1 MAGSTLSTFDAILK
15 TQYLG
20 PIREQLNSS
29 SVLYSRLEKN
39 EDSVVGKNFT
49 IPLHYG
55 RNEGVGARAEGG
67 ALPDAGSQT
76 YKECIVPMKYQY
88 GRIQI
93 TGPTIKAARSNEGA
107 FLRAVDSEM
116 RGLERDM
123 KSSMNR
129 QAFGDGTGSLTVCGT
144 TSASTTVVVASTAKL
159 RVGMPIDVLV
169 TSTGAT
175 STGAA
180 GRTVLSITDAT
191 HFVISGAAITTDN
204 TFSVY
209 TAGSRGIEM
218 MGLAGIVSDTS
229 TLQGLDVATYPWWK
243 ATVLA
248 NGGTKRPIADT
259 LLQTAI
265 DTLEAN
271 SSGMCTAMYTSFG
284 VRRAYQALLTN
295 TKQLVN
301 KQNLQGGY
309 EAISYLGGSHG
320 MIPIIAEK
328 DATANSIFIVDED
341 ELAIHR
347 LADFDWMQEDG
358 SILSRVS
365 GVDAYEAVLYVYQEI
380 GTSMRNAQV
389 LLSDITEASSQF
401 NRGRLHNRPHS
412 MKVDA

>member
-1 MAGSTLSTFDAILK
+1 MGSTLSTFDAILK

-67 ALPDAGSQT
+67 TLPTAGNQA
-76 YKECIVPMKYQY
+76 YKECIVPMRYQY

-129 QAFGDGTGSLTVCGT
+129 QAFGDGTGLLATVAASGSGT
-144 TSASTTVVVASTAKL
+144 STVVVDSTAKL
-159 RVGMPIDVLV
+159 RVGMPIDIIVK
-169 TSTGAT
+169 T
-175 STGAA
+175 TGAA
-180 GRTVLSITDAT
+180 TAGLAGTTVASITNAT
-191 HFVISGAAITTDN
+191 TFTISGTLAGSPAGTYG
-204 TFSVY
+204 VY
-209 TAGSRGIEM
+209 IAGSRNNEM
-218 MGLAGIVSDTS
+218 MGLSGIVSDTA
-229 TLQGLDVATYPWWK
+229 TLQSLDVASYPWWK
-243 ATVLA
+243 ATVQA
-248 NGGTKRPIADT
+248 NGGTNRAISDT

-301 KQNLQGGY
+301 TQKLQGGY

-320 MIPIIAEK
+320 VIPIIAEK
-328 DATANSIFIVDED
+328 DAPANKIFVVDED
-341 ELAIHR
+341 ELAIFR

-365 GVDAYEAVLYVYQEI
+365 GVDAYEAVLYVYQEL
-380 GTSMRNAQV
+380 GTSMRNAHV
-389 LLSDITEASSQF
+389 LLSDITEA
-401 NRGRLHNRPHS
+401 
-412 MKVDA
+412 

>member
-1 MAGSTLSTFDAILK
+1 MGSTLSTFDAILK

-67 ALPDAGSQT
+67 TLPDAGSQA

-129 QAFGDGTGSLTVCGT
+129 QAFGDGTGAIAVCA
-144 TSASTTVVVASTAKL
+144 SASSATAITVDSTAKL
-159 RVGMPIDVLV
+159 RVGMPVDILV
-169 TSTGAT
+169 TATGAT
-175 STGAA
+175 TA
-180 GRTVLSITDAT
+180 GVVGDTVASITSSTAFTLTTGVAT
-191 HFVISGAAITTDN
+191 YGSIGN
-204 TFSVY
+204 TYSVY
-209 TAGSRGIEM
+209 VAGSRTKEM
-218 MGLAGIVSDTS
+218 MGLSGIVSATS
-229 TLQGLDVATYPWWK
+229 TLQGLDVAAYPWWK

-248 NGGTKRPIADT
+248 NSGTNRAISDT

-284 VRRAYQALLTN
+284 VRRAYQALLTA

-301 KQNLQGGY
+301 TQKLQGGY
-309 EAISYLGGSHG
+309 EAINYLGGSHG
-320 MIPIIAEK
+320 VIPMIADK
-328 DATANSIFIVDED
+328 DAPANKIFIVDED
-341 ELAIHR
+341 ELAIYR

-358 SILSRVS
+358 SVLSRVS
-365 GVDAYEAVLYVYQEI
+365 GVDAYEAVLYVYQEL
-380 GTSMRNAQV
+380 GTSMRNAHV
-389 LLSDITEASSQF
+389 LLSDITEA
-401 NRGRLHNRPHS
+401 
-412 MKVDA
+412 

>member
-1 MAGSTLSTFDAILK
+1 MGSTLSTFDAILK

-67 ALPDAGSQT
+67 TLPAAGSQA
-76 YKECIVPMKYQY
+76 YKECIVPMRYQY

-93 TGPTIKAARSNEGA
+93 TGPTIKAARTNEGA

-129 QAFGDGTGSLTVCGT
+129 QAFGDGTGLLATVAASGSGT
-144 TSASTTVVVASTAKL
+144 STVVVDSTAKL
-159 RVGMPIDVLV
+159 RVGMPIDIIVK
-169 TSTGAT
+169 T
-175 STGAA
+175 TGAA
-180 GRTVLSITDAT
+180 TAGLAGTTVASITDAT
-191 HFVISGAAITTDN
+191 TFTISGTLAGSPAGTYG
-204 TFSVY
+204 VY
-209 TAGSRGIEM
+209 IAGSRNNEM
-218 MGLAGIVSDTS
+218 MGLSGIVSNTA
-229 TLQGLDVATYPWWK
+229 TLQGLDVANYPWWK

-248 NGGTKRPIADT
+248 NGGTNRAISDT

-284 VRRAYQALLTN
+284 VRRAYQALLTA

-301 KQNLQGGY
+301 TQKLQGGY

-328 DATANSIFIVDED
+328 DAAANSVFIVDED

-358 SILSRVS
+358 SVLSRVS
-365 GVDAYEAVLYVYQEI
+365 GVDAYEAVLYVYQEL
-380 GTSMRNAQV
+380 GTSMRNAHV
-389 LLSDITEASSQF
+389 LLSDITEA
-401 NRGRLHNRPHS
+401 
-412 MKVDA
+412 

>member
-1 MAGSTLSTFDAILK
+1 MGSTLSTFDAILK

-67 ALPDAGSQT
+67 TLPDAGSQA

-93 TGPTIKAARSNEGA
+93 TGPTIKAARTNEGA

-129 QAFGDGTGSLTVCGT
+129 QAFGDGTGAIAVCA
-144 TSASTTVVVASTAKL
+144 SASSATAITVDSTAKL
-159 RVGMPIDVLV
+159 RVGMPVDILV
-169 TSTGAT
+169 TATGAT
-175 STGAA
+175 TA
-180 GRTVLSITDAT
+180 GVVGDTVASITSSTAFTLTTGVAT
-191 HFVISGAAITTDN
+191 YGSIGN
-204 TFSVY
+204 TYSVY
-209 TAGSRGIEM
+209 VAGSRTKGM
-218 MGLAGIVSDTS
+218 MGLSGIVSATS
-229 TLQGLDVATYPWWK
+229 TLQGLDVAAYPWWK

-248 NGGTKRPIADT
+248 NGGTKRAISDT

-284 VRRAYQALLTN
+284 VRRAYQALLTA

-301 KQNLQGGY
+301 TQKLQGGY
-309 EAISYLGGSHG
+309 EAINYLGGSHG
-320 MIPIIAEK
+320 VIPMIADK
-328 DATANSIFIVDED
+328 DAPANKIFIVDED
-341 ELAIHR
+341 ELAIYR

-365 GVDAYEAVLYVYQEI
+365 GVDAYEAVLYVYQEL
-380 GTSMRNAQV
+380 GTSMRNAHV
-389 LLSDITEASSQF
+389 LLSDITEA
-401 NRGRLHNRPHS
+401 
-412 MKVDA
+412 

>member
-1 MAGSTLSTFDAILK
+1 MGSTLSTFDAILK

-67 ALPDAGSQT
+67 TLPAAGNQA
-76 YKECIVPMKYQY
+76 YKECIVPMRYQY

-129 QAFGDGTGSLTVCGT
+129 QAFGDGTGLLATVAASGSGT
-144 TSASTTVVVASTAKL
+144 STVVVDSTAKL
-159 RVGMPIDVLV
+159 RVGMPIDIIVK
-169 TSTGAT
+169 T
-175 STGAA
+175 TGAA
-180 GRTVLSITDAT
+180 TAGLAGTTVASITDAT
-191 HFVISGAAITTDN
+191 TFTISGTLAGSPAGTYG
-204 TFSVY
+204 VY
-209 TAGSRGIEM
+209 IAGSRNNEM
-218 MGLAGIVSDTS
+218 MGLSGIVSATA
-229 TLQGLDVATYPWWK
+229 TLQSLDVANYPWWK

-248 NGGTKRPIADT
+248 NGGTNRAISDT

-284 VRRAYQALLTN
+284 VRRAYQALLTA

-301 KQNLQGGY
+301 TQKLQGGY
-309 EAISYLGGSHG
+309 EAINYLGGSHG
-320 MIPIIAEK
+320 VIPMIADK
-328 DATANSIFIVDED
+328 DAPANKIFIVDED
-341 ELAIHR
+341 ELAIYR

-365 GVDAYEAVLYVYQEI
+365 GVDAYEAVLYVYQEL
-380 GTSMRNAQV
+380 GTSMRNAHV
-389 LLSDITEASSQF
+389 LLSDITEA
-401 NRGRLHNRPHS
+401 
-412 MKVDA
+412 

>member
-1 MAGSTLSTFDAILK
+1 MGSTLSTFDAILK

-55 RNEGVGARAEGG
+55 RNEGVGARGEGG
-67 ALPDAGSQT
+67 TLPSAGNQA
-76 YKECIVPMKYQY
+76 YKECIVPMRYQY

-129 QAFGDGTGSLTVCGT
+129 QAFGDGTGAIAVCGT

-159 RVGMPIDVLV
+159 RIGMPIDVLV

-180 GRTVLSITDAT
+180 GRTVSSITDAT

-218 MGLAGIVSDTS
+218 MGLAGIVSATS

-248 NGGTKRPIADT
+248 NGGTNRAISDT

-265 DTLEAN
+265 DTLESN

-284 VRRAYQALLTN
+284 VRRAYQALLTA

-301 KQNLQGGY
+301 TQKLQGGY
-309 EAISYLGGSHG
+309 EAINYLGGSHG
-320 MIPIIAEK
+320 VIPMIADK
-328 DATANSIFIVDED
+328 DAPANKIFIVDED
-341 ELAIHR
+341 ELAIYR

-365 GVDAYEAVLYVYQEI
+365 GVDAYEAVLYVYQEL
-380 GTSMRNAQV
+380 GTSMRNAHV
-389 LLSDITEASSQF
+389 LLSDITEA
-401 NRGRLHNRPHS
+401 
-412 MKVDA
+412 

>member
-1 MAGSTLSTFDAILK
+1 MGSTLSTFDAILK
-15 TQYLG
+15 TEYLG
-20 PIREQLNSS
+20 PIREQLNNS

-67 ALPDAGSQT
+67 TLPAAGNQA

-93 TGPTIKAARSNEGA
+93 TGPTIKAARTNEGA

-129 QAFGDGTGSLTVCGT
+129 QAFGDGTGLLATVAASGSGT
-144 TSASTTVVVASTAKL
+144 STVVVDSTAKL
-159 RVGMPIDVLV
+159 RVGMPIDIIVK
-169 TSTGAT
+169 T
-175 STGAA
+175 TGAA
-180 GRTVLSITDAT
+180 TAGIAGTSVASITDAT
-191 HFVISGAAITTDN
+191 TFTITDTLAGSPDA
-204 TFSVY
+204 TYGVY
-209 TAGSRGIEM
+209 IAGSRNKEM
-218 MGLAGIVSDTS
+218 MGLSGIVSATS
-229 TLQGLDVATYPWWK
+229 TLQGLDVANYPWWK

-248 NGGTKRPIADT
+248 NGGTNRAISDT

-284 VRRAYQALLTN
+284 VRRAYQALLTA

-301 KQNLQGGY
+301 TQKLQGGY

-320 MIPIIAEK
+320 VIPMIADK
-328 DATANSIFIVDED
+328 DAPANKIFIVDED
-341 ELAIHR
+341 ELAIYR

-358 SILSRVS
+358 SVLSRVS
-365 GVDAYEAVLYVYQEI
+365 GVDAYEAVLYVYQEL
-380 GTSMRNAQV
+380 GTSMRNAHV
-389 LLSDITEASSQF
+389 LLSDITEA
-401 NRGRLHNRPHS
+401 
-412 MKVDA
+412 

>member
-1 MAGSTLSTFDAILK
+1 MGSTLSTFDAILK

-55 RNEGVGARAEGG
+55 RNEGVGARGEGG
-67 ALPDAGSQT
+67 TLPSAGNQA
-76 YKECIVPMKYQY
+76 YKECIVPMRYQY

-129 QAFGDGTGSLTVCGT
+129 QAFGDGTGALAVC
-144 TSASTTVVVASTAKL
+144 TSASSATAITVDSTAKL
-159 RVGMPIDVLV
+159 RVGMPVDILV
-169 TSTGAT
+169 TATGAT
-175 STGAA
+175 TA
-180 GRTVLSITDAT
+180 GVVGDTVASITSSTAFTLTTGVAT
-191 HFVISGAAITTDN
+191 YGSIGN
-204 TFSVY
+204 TYSVY
-209 TAGSRGIEM
+209 VAGSRAKEM
-218 MGLAGIVSDTS
+218 MGLSGIVSATS
-229 TLQGLDVATYPWWK
+229 TLQGLDVAAYPWWK

-248 NGGTKRPIADT
+248 NGGTNRAISDT

-265 DTLEAN
+265 DTLESN

-284 VRRAYQALLTN
+284 VRRAYQALLTA

-301 KQNLQGGY
+301 TQKLQGGY
-309 EAISYLGGSHG
+309 EAINYLGGSHG
-320 MIPIIAEK
+320 VIPMIADK
-328 DATANSIFIVDED
+328 DAPANKIFIVDED
-341 ELAIHR
+341 ELAIYR

-358 SILSRVS
+358 SVLSRVS
-365 GVDAYEAVLYVYQEI
+365 GVDAYEAVLYVYQEL
-380 GTSMRNAQV
+380 GTSMRNAHV
-389 LLSDITEASSQF
+389 LLSDITEA
-401 NRGRLHNRPHS
+401 
-412 MKVDA
+412 

>member
-1 MAGSTLSTFDAILK
+1 MGSTLSTFDAILK

-67 ALPDAGSQT
+67 TLPTAGNQA
-76 YKECIVPMKYQY
+76 YKECIVPMRYQY

-129 QAFGDGTGSLTVCGT
+129 QAFGDGTGLLATVAASGSGT
-144 TSASTTVVVASTAKL
+144 STVVVDSTAKL
-159 RVGMPIDVLV
+159 RVGMPIDIIVK
-169 TSTGAT
+169 T
-175 STGAA
+175 TGAA
-180 GRTVLSITDAT
+180 TAGLAGTAVASITDAT
-191 HFVISGAAITTDN
+191 TFTITGTLAGSPAATYG
-204 TFSVY
+204 VY
-209 TAGSRGIEM
+209 IAGSRNNEM
-218 MGLAGIVSDTS
+218 MGLSGIVSNTA
-229 TLQGLDVATYPWWK
+229 TLQSLDVDNYPWWK

-248 NGGTKRPIADT
+248 NSGTNRAISDT

-284 VRRAYQALLTN
+284 VRRAYQALLTA

-301 KQNLQGGY
+301 TQKLQGGY
-309 EAISYLGGSHG
+309 EAINYLGGSHG
-320 MIPIIAEK
+320 VIPMIADK
-328 DATANSIFIVDED
+328 DAPANKIFIVDED
-341 ELAIHR
+341 ELAIYR

-365 GVDAYEAVLYVYQEI
+365 GVDAYEAVMYVYQEL
-380 GTSMRNAQV
+380 GTSMRNAHV
-389 LLSDITEASSQF
+389 LLSDITEA
-401 NRGRLHNRPHS
+401 
-412 MKVDA
+412 

>member
-67 ALPDAGSQT
+67 TLPAAGSQA
-76 YKECIVPMKYQY
+76 YKECIVPMRYQY

-129 QAFGDGTGSLTVCGT
+129 QAFGDGTAAIAVCA
-144 TSASTTVVVASTAKL
+144 SASSATAITVDSTAKL
-159 RVGMPIDVLV
+159 RVGMPVDILV
-169 TSTGAT
+169 TATGAT
-175 STGAA
+175 TA
-180 GRTVLSITDAT
+180 GVVGDTVASITSSTAFTLTTGVAT
-191 HFVISGAAITTDN
+191 YGSIGN
-204 TFSVY
+204 TYSVY
-209 TAGSRGIEM
+209 VAGSRTKEM
-218 MGLAGIVSDTS
+218 MGLSGIVSATS
-229 TLQGLDVATYPWWK
+229 TLQGLDVAAYPWWK

-248 NGGTKRPIADT
+248 NSGTNRAISDT

-284 VRRAYQALLTN
+284 VRRAYQALLTA

-301 KQNLQGGY
+301 TQKLQGGY
-309 EAISYLGGSHG
+309 EAINYLGGSHG
-320 MIPIIAEK
+320 VIPMIADK
-328 DATANSIFIVDED
+328 DAPANKIFIVDED
-341 ELAIHR
+341 ELAIYR

-358 SILSRVS
+358 SVLSRVS
-365 GVDAYEAVLYVYQEI
+365 GVDAYEAVLYVYQEL
-380 GTSMRNAQV
+380 GTSMRNAHV
-389 LLSDITEASSQF
+389 LLSDITEA
-401 NRGRLHNRPHS
+401 
-412 MKVDA
+412 

>member
-1 MAGSTLSTFDAILK
+1 MGSTLSTFDAILK

-67 ALPDAGSQT
+67 TLPSAGNQA
-76 YKECIVPMKYQY
+76 YKECIVPMRYQY

-129 QAFGDGTGSLTVCGT
+129 QAFGDGTGLLATVAASGSGT
-144 TSASTTVVVASTAKL
+144 STVVVDSTAKL
-159 RVGMPIDVLV
+159 RVGMPIDIIVK
-169 TSTGAT
+169 T
-175 STGAA
+175 TGAA
-180 GRTVLSITDAT
+180 TAGLAGTTVASITDAT
-191 HFVISGAAITTDN
+191 TFTISGTLAGSPAGTYG
-204 TFSVY
+204 VY
-209 TAGSRGIEM
+209 IAGSRNNEM
-218 MGLAGIVSDTS
+218 MGLSGIVSNTA
-229 TLQGLDVATYPWWK
+229 TLQSLDVANYPWWK

-248 NGGTKRPIADT
+248 NGGTNRAISDT

-265 DTLEAN
+265 DTLESN

-284 VRRAYQALLTN
+284 VRRAYQALLTA

-301 KQNLQGGY
+301 TQKLQGGY
-309 EAISYLGGSHG
+309 EAINYLGGSHG
-320 MIPIIAEK
+320 VIPMIADK
-328 DATANSIFIVDED
+328 DAPANKIYIVDED
-341 ELAIHR
+341 ELAIYR

-358 SILSRVS
+358 SVLSRVS
-365 GVDAYEAVLYVYQEI
+365 GVDAYEAVLYVYQEL
-380 GTSMRNAQV
+380 GTSMRNAHV
-389 LLSDITEASSQF
+389 LLSDITEA
-401 NRGRLHNRPHS
+401 
-412 MKVDA
+412 

>member
-67 ALPDAGSQT
+67 TLPDAGNQA

-93 TGPTIKAARSNEGA
+93 TGPTIKAARTNDGA

-129 QAFGDGTGSLTVCGT
+129 QAFGDGTGALTVCGT

-180 GRTVLSITDAT
+180 GRTVLSVTDAT

-218 MGLAGIVSDTS
+218 MGLAGIVSATS

-248 NGGTKRPIADT
+248 NGGTNRAISDT

-301 KQNLQGGY
+301 TQKLQGGY

-320 MIPIIAEK
+320 VIPMIADK
-328 DATANSIFIVDED
+328 DAPANKIFIVDED
-341 ELAIHR
+341 ELAIYR

-358 SILSRVS
+358 SVLSRVS
-365 GVDAYEAVLYVYQEI
+365 GVDAYEAVLYVYQEL
-380 GTSMRNAQV
+380 GTSMRNAHV
-389 LLSDITEASSQF
+389 LLSDITQA
-401 NRGRLHNRPHS
+401 
-412 MKVDA
+412 

>member
-67 ALPDAGSQT
+67 TLPAAGSQA
-76 YKECIVPMKYQY
+76 YKECIVPMRYQY

-129 QAFGDGTGSLTVCGT
+129 QAFGDGTGAIAVCGT

-159 RVGMPIDVLV
+159 RIGMPIDVLV

-180 GRTVLSITDAT
+180 GRTVSSITDAT

-218 MGLAGIVSDTS
+218 MGLAGIVSATS

-248 NGGTKRPIADT
+248 NGGTNRPISDT

-284 VRRAYQALLTN
+284 VRRAYQSLLTN
-295 TKQLVN
+295 SKQLVN
-301 KQNLQGGY
+301 TQKLQGGY

-328 DATANSIFIVDED
+328 DAAANSVFIVDED

-365 GVDAYEAVLYVYQEI
+365 GVDAYEAVLYVYQEL
-380 GTSMRNAQV
+380 GTSMRNAHV
-389 LLSDITEASSQF
+389 LLSDITEA
-401 NRGRLHNRPHS
+401 
-412 MKVDA
+412 